1 MRTIKARS
9 EMNITGNDL
18 MDWFNKSG
26 GPWVKELLFKVEQA
40 IVAGNLEN
48 NKKII
53 KEWLMEC
60 NHN

>member
-1 MRTIKARS
+1 MDV
-9 EMNITGNDL
+9 TGNDL
-18 MDWFNKSG
+18 MEWFNKTG
-26 GPWVKELLFKVEQA
+26 GPWVKELLFKIEQA
-40 IVAGNLEN
+40 IIAGKIAN

>member
-1 MRTIKARS
+1 MAL
-9 EMNITGNDL
+9 TGTDL
-18 MDWFNKSG
+18 MAWFNKSG
-26 GPWVKELLFKVEQA
+26 GPWVKELLLKAEQA
-40 IVAGNLEN
+40 ILDGRVTN